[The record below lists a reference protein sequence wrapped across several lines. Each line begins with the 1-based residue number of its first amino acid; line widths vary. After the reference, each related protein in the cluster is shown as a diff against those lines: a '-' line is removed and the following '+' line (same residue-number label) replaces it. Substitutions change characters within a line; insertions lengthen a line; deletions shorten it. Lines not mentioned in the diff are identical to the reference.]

1 MSVTIVAMPNFRDA
15 GGHETSGGGR
25 MRRGILY
32 RSDQP
37 AGLGPDDESRLA
49 SLGLRTIYDLRTV
62 AEVAMEPGMT
72 PAGARR
78 IRLDVLA
85 DEQDG
90 APARIIAML
99 SNPRTAGHELGNGR
113 AAAMFTR
120 VYRSLVATPSAIDGY
135 RRLCLALLEEQGAPA
150 LIHCTTG
157 KDRTGWACAALQSLA
172 GVPRETVYGDFL
184 ASTPRILGKYR
195 THLAAFAAAGGD
207 PDVLTP
213 VLGVLPEYL
222 DAAFDEV
229 RARHG
234 GIEQWFVAGLG
245 LGDDAVEALRDRL
258 VERTFADVAPRMAK

>member
-1 MSVTIVAMPNFRDA
+1 MSDTIAAVPNFRDA

-25 MRRGILY
+25 MRRGFLY

-37 AGLGPDDESRLA
+37 AGLGADDLSRLS
-49 SLGLRTIYDLRTV
+49 SLGLRTVYDLRTA
-62 AEVAMEPGMT
+62 AEVAIEPGLV
-72 PAGARR
+72 PDGATRV
-78 IRLDVLA
+78 RLDVLA

-99 SNPRTAGHELGNGR
+99 SNPPQASRELGDGR

-120 VYRSLVATPSAIDGY
+120 VYRSLVSTPSAIEGY
-135 RRLCLALLEEQGAPA
+135 RRLCLGLLDEQGAPA
-150 LIHCTTG
+150 LVHCTTG

-172 GVPRETVYGDFL
+172 GVPREAVYRDFV

-195 THLAAFAAAGGD
+195 THIAAFAAAGGD
-207 PDVLTP
+207 PGVLTP

-222 DAAFDEV
+222 DAAFDEA

-234 GIEQWFVAGLG
+234 SVEGWFVEGLG
-245 LGDDAVEALRDRL
+245 LDTYAVVALRERL
-258 VERTFADVAPRMAK
+258 VERTFADAAPGIAT

>member
-1 MSVTIVAMPNFRDA
+1 MSVTIAAMPNFRDA
-15 GGHETSGGGR
+15 GGHETSEGGR
-25 MRRGILY
+25 MRRGFLY

-37 AGLGPDDESRLA
+37 AALGPDDESRLA
-49 SLGLRTIYDLRTV
+49 SLGLRTVYDLRTV
-62 AEVAMEPGMT
+62 AEVAIEPGLT

-78 IRLDVLA
+78 VRLDVLA

-99 SNPRTAGHELGNGR
+99 ANPRTASHELGEGR

-120 VYRSLVATPSAIDGY
+120 IYRSLVASPSAIEAY
-135 RRLCLALLEEQGAPA
+135 RRPCLGLLDEQAAPA
-150 LIHCTTG
+150 LVHCTTG
-157 KDRTGWACAALQSLA
+157 KDRTGWACAVLQTLV
-172 GVPRETVYGDFL
+172 GVPRETVYRDFL

-229 RARHG
+229 ETRHG
-234 GIEQWFVAGLG
+234 GVEAWFADGLG
-245 LGDDAVEALRDRL
+245 LGGDAVAALRARL
-258 VERTFADVAPRMAK
+258 REPAERMVASHAAT